1 MKMLVVGL
9 IILLLSHPTFGFGKP
24 VPKTSEVKTGDGIID
39 NFETGK
45 FSDWWTFGNI
55 SLQLVSGKNSRY
67 ALALTGSTRDW
78 YIGGI
83 GFYIGKDAS
92 KYSSLDM
99 DVYGTGKDSGTLK
112 IELYEDDN
120 GNWQIEQDPNKGY
133 APIKDDRFVYELK
146 VDWNGFKHISI
157 PFSEFVDNNP
167 ESGDNVWNPQQAG
180 GSGGLTQMQFIVSS
194 TSKTGAVNLALDNI
208 ELR

>member
-1 MKMLVVGL
+1 MLVVGL
-9 IILLLSHPTFGFGKP
+9 TILLLSHPTFGFGKP
-24 VPKTSEVKTGDGIID
+24 VPKTPEVKTGDGIID
-39 NFETGK
+39 NFESGK

-67 ALALTGSTRDW
+67 ALALTGSSRDW

-92 KYSSLDM
+92 KYGSLDM
-99 DVYGTGKDSGTLK
+99 DVYGAGKDSGTLK
-112 IELYEDDN
+112 IELYDDDN
-120 GNWQIEQDPNKGY
+120 GNWQIEQYPNKGY
-133 APIKDDRFVYELK
+133 APIKDDRFVHELK